1 VFEPADA
8 LHCVSL
14 RHDGEELL
22 GDVTAHVPDRPWAR
36 GIPLL
41 HPWANRLGAFS
52 YAFDGTAV
60 ELERED
66 LYIEEHGLPLHG
78 LRAAVTGWTV
88 VERSETRVVAGCDVS
103 HRGFPFPHRIELAA
117 TLTPSAL
124 TIATAV
130 TARERP
136 VPIAFGF
143 HPFFQLPGVPRADWR
158 ITLPVRE
165 RIVVDDN
172 LIPTGEREPAGD
184 LDGPLGQ
191 RTFDDGYTLDTP
203 GPFVVEGGGRRIAVA
218 FEEGFGFAQVFAP
231 EIADIVCFEPMTAP
245 ADALRH
251 QPLSVASGETF
262 TARFSI
268 TIDTV
273 SER

>member
-1 VFEPADA
+1 M
-8 LHCVSL
+8 
-14 RHDGEELL
+14 
-22 GDVTAHVPDRPWAR
+22 TAHVPDRPWAR
-36 GIPLL
+36 GVPLL
-41 HPWANRLGAFS
+41 HPWANRLGAFR
-52 YAFDGTAV
+52 YAFDGTVV

-78 LRAAVTGWTV
+78 LRDAVTGWTLV
-88 VERSETRVVAGCDVS
+88 QAGETRVVAAREVS
-103 HRGFPFPHRIELAA
+103 HRAFPFAHRVELSAE
-117 TLTPSAL
+117 LTPSTL
-124 TIATAV
+124 TIGTAV
-130 TARERP
+130 TAGDRP

-143 HPFFQLPGVPRADWR
+143 HPFFRLPGVPRADWR
-158 ITLPVRE
+158 ITLPVAE

-172 LIPTGEREPAGD
+172 LVPTGERAPAGD

-191 RTFDDGYTLDTP
+191 RTFDDGYTFSGA

-218 FEEGFGFAQVFAP
+218 FDEGFGYAQVFAP
-231 EIADIVCFEPMTAP
+231 AIADIVCFEPMTAP

-251 QPLSVASGETF
+251 EPVSVPSGETF